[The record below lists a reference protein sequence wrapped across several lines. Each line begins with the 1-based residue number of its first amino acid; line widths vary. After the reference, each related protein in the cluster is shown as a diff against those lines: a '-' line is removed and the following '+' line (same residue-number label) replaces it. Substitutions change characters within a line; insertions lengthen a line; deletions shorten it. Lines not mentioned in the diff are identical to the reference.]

1 MFRNRNELGQVSTST
16 TVSLALMACY
26 SFLTVA
32 ASVAA
37 CQVDLAHT
45 VALRYTSD
53 GEVGRLPQPEFLL
66 LGLRVPSEQRTRF
79 ECASVGSFEEWVRNR
94 KPWKTP
100 LKFHYYESGK
110 GFVSVSEFPTDPRPE
125 EVSLVQADVQFL
137 RMLIVDQFGGKPP
150 LAEDG
155 AMPPDL
161 QKIATLLGA
170 ELVAKLLPQVA
181 VGGASTVA
189 GSLAK
194 ALWRERTSIAA
205 GTKLLRSITSLE
217 TTDGRRIVRILT
229 VLQVRESL
237 LPFDNC
243 YYASALDD
251 VDLQYSQG
259 LLIPPGG
266 LGFIPAFVGSP
277 LYVYILDKG
286 PSVEEVTKSVGAAVA
301 IWKKAGVVLSPI
313 IKVLDKKETVAL
325 LGKDEKI
332 PGYLGCAT
340 RFNALATRERL
351 AAIKPNKNSLAL
363 FFSSPIF
370 FDGDSTQS
378 EPELQQ
384 AYIGYDP
391 NSGSPGLSIAHEIGH
406 LFFGAGHVGEEARGP
421 CLDPSDQHNS
431 TRPVAF
437 TSGLME
443 FPQRSREITYQ
454 DAIFAKKAILARPD
468 ARWW

>member
-1 MFRNRNELGQVSTST
+1 MLRNRNEIGRVGIST
-16 TVSLALMACY
+16 TVYVALLACC
-26 SFLTVA
+26 SFLPVA
-32 ASVAA
+32 APIAR
-37 CQVDLAHT
+37 CQVDLGPTA
-45 VALRYTSD
+45 ALRYTSD
-53 GEVGRLPQPEFLL
+53 AEIAHLPQPEFLL
-66 LGLRVPSEQRTRF
+66 LDFRVPFEQRTRF
-79 ECASVGSFEEWVRNR
+79 ECASVGSFEEWVRNL
-94 KPWKTP
+94 KPWKTL
-100 LKFHYYESGK
+100 LKFHYHDPGK
-110 GFVSVSEFPTDPRPE
+110 GFVSVSEIPTDPRPE
-125 EVSLVQADVQFL
+125 ELSLDQADVQFL
-137 RMLIVDQFGGKPP
+137 RTLIVNQFGGNPP
-150 LAEDG
+150 LAEDR
-155 AMPPDL
+155 AMPADVRKL
-161 QKIATLLGA
+161 ASLLGV
-170 ELVAKLLPQVA
+170 ELMAKLLPQVA
-181 VGGASTVA
+181 IGETSTPA

-194 ALWRERTSIAA
+194 ALWRERTSIAV
-205 GTKLLRSITSLE
+205 GSKLLRSITPLE

-229 VLQVRESL
+229 VLHVRESL

-243 YYASALDD
+243 YYASALDN

-259 LLIPPGG
+259 LPMPPGG

-286 PSVEEVTKSVGAAVA
+286 PSVEEVTKSVAAAVA
-301 IWKKAGVVLSPI
+301 IWKKAGVVLSPA

-340 RFNALATRERL
+340 RFNSLATRERL
-351 AAIKPNKNSLAL
+351 AAVKPNKNSLAL

-406 LFFGAGHVGEEARGP
+406 LFFGAGHVGEKERGP
-421 CLDPSDQHNS
+421 CLDPSDQDDS
-431 TRPVAF
+431 KRPVAF

-443 FPQRSREITYQ
+443 SPQRSSEITYQ
-454 DAIFAKKAILARPD
+454 DAILAKKAILKRRD